1 MENTETDLD
10 LMTCLRAVQVDTAT
24 GIALV
29 SGLIAAAPADPAAA
43 MARAIDGLTAAGD
56 ALQRGFR
63 VRTHTTTTVDL
74 RPYDVV
80 MDRAWAAM
88 VARLNAWS
96 QLPAESHPEVP
107 RAATLATIVAPD
119 GLQALKLG
127 YRAQWATLKTRLDEV
142 NARGLDDELVALAG
156 ASFVREVRERLYE
169 YGRVQ
174 GLNEAKEPEADAVNL
189 TELLRVAQQRVTE
202 YVVQV
207 FAAIDPDAPA
217 TKKAARR
224 ALRPLLE
231 ARDAALAARK
241 PGAAEGDTEPT
252 PDAEPK
258 GDAKSDAKNDVKND
272 TAPVA
277 KPSKPPVA
285 RPSAPPPA

>member
-29 SGLIAAAPADPAAA
+29 SGLIAAAPADPTAP

-56 ALQRGFR
+56 ALQCGFR

-142 NARGLDDELVALAG
+142 NARGLDGELVALAG

-174 GLNEAKEPEADAVNL
+174 GLNEAKEPEAEAVNL

-207 FAAIDPDAPA
+207 FAAIDPQLPA
-217 TKKAARR
+217 TRQAARR

-241 PGAAEGDTEPT
+241 PGATQSDAEPT